1 MRCVED
7 VGTGDSTPG
16 QTPDQGKPTH
26 TPQTNPEDG
35 HVSDTPLGADGGE
48 GDENKRTAAGEA
60 A

>member
-1 MRCVED
+1 M
-7 VGTGDSTPG
+7 GTGDSTPG